1 MHEEIIIMA
10 LKKYSYIVHVI
21 CNYACSFHDIRYY
34 LFSAFFFLH
43 VSNYYTYQIN
53 TCIWIKFQEAVGD
66 TLEELWISYNNIEK
80 LKGINVLKRLK
91 VCNIL
96 LHLEKIVH

>member
-1 MHEEIIIMA
+1 MHAVFMISDTT
-10 LKKYSYIVHVI
+10 YFQHF
-21 CNYACSFHDIRYY
+21 CF
-34 LFSAFFFLH
+34 H
-43 VSNYYTYQIN
+43 VSNYYMYQIN

-91 VCNIL
+91 VMQYSFAFRKNCAL
-96 LHLEKIVH
+96 KKGS

>member
-1 MHEEIIIMA
+1 M
-10 LKKYSYIVHVI
+10 
-21 CNYACSFHDIRYY
+21 
-34 LFSAFFFLH
+34 
-43 VSNYYTYQIN
+43 YQIN

-91 VCNIL
+91 VFNIL
-96 LHLEKIVH
+96 FRLEKIVHWVWCLVHVGVKLHHILVF

>member
-1 MHEEIIIMA
+1 MHAVFMISVTP
-10 LKKYSYIVHVI
+10 YFQH
-21 CNYACSFHDIRYY
+21 
-34 LFSAFFFLH
+34 FFFLH
-43 VSNYYTYQIN
+43 VSNYYMYQIN